1 VRRALVSFLAVAALA
16 LAGVAAGLGALYAS
30 ADTSTVGELDFAN
43 ELRIPPLLEGEAEGE
58 GVKVFDLRLQT
69 GTSELLPGTTTETWG
84 VNGAYLGPTLRVSNG
99 DRVRMN
105 VRNDLPE
112 PTTVHWHGMH
122 LPAAADGGPHQP
134 IAPGDTWSPGW
145 TVDQPATT
153 LWYHPHPHPDSD
165 EQIYR
170 GVAGMIVVD
179 DADAERLS
187 LPSTY
192 GVDDVPV
199 ILQDKNFHDD
209 GRLDFSKGLISPTG
223 ILGEDVLVN
232 GTYAPYFEVAAELTR
247 LRLLNASNAR
257 VYELGLDDGR
267 PFELIATDGGLLE
280 APVRLERLPLSP
292 GERAEIVVRLEPGE
306 RVVLRSFE
314 PDLGTNL
321 WEGRF
326 TGADDS
332 FDLLELRAVARL
344 RPSPP
349 LPGRLA
355 PLGPVATPVP
365 GADLSFELGGQGSI
379 NDREF
384 DLNRVDAEA
393 PVASTQVWQVRNASG
408 TPHNFHVHG
417 VRFRVLDYAGG
428 APPPRLTG
436 WKDTVYVPPD
446 ETVRFLVELGDY
458 ADPEMPYMFHCHV
471 LQHQDRGMMG
481 QFVVTEEG
489 AR

>member
-1 VRRALVSFLAVAALA
+1 MRRALVSFLAVVALA
-16 LAGVAAGLGALYAS
+16 LVGVAAGLGVLYAR

-43 ELRIPPLLEGEAEGE
+43 ELTIPPLLEGRRDGDD
-58 GVKVFDLRLQT
+58 VTVFDLRLQT
-69 GTSELLPGTTTETWG
+69 GTSELLPGKTTETWG
-84 VNGAYLGPTLRVSNG
+84 INGPYLGPTLRVASG

-134 IAPGDTWSPGW
+134 IPPGSTWAPGW
-145 TVDQPATT
+145 TVDQPAAT

-179 DADAERLS
+179 DPEADRLS
-187 LPSTY
+187 LPSSY
-192 GVDDVPV
+192 GVDDVPL

-209 GRLDFSKGLISPTG
+209 GGLDFSKGLISPTG
-223 ILGEDVLVN
+223 ILGEDILVN
-232 GTYAPYFEVAAELTR
+232 GTYAPHFDVGAELTR

-257 VYELGLDDGR
+257 VYEIGLGDGR
-267 PFELIATDGGLLE
+267 PFDLIATGGGLLE
-280 APVRLERLPLSP
+280 APVPLERLPLSP
-292 GERAEIVVRLEPGE
+292 GERAEIVVGLAPGE
-306 RVVLRSFE
+306 RVLVRSFE
-314 PDLGTNL
+314 PDLGTNV
-321 WEGRF
+321 WDGRF
-326 TGADDS
+326 SGADDS
-332 FDLLELRAVARL
+332 FDLLELRAAARL

-349 LPGRLA
+349 LPSQLA
-355 PLGPVATPVP
+355 PPEPVGTPVSGP
-365 GADLSFELGGQGSI
+365 DRSFELGGQGSI

-384 DLNRVDAEA
+384 DLDRVDLEV
-393 PVASTQVWQVRNASG
+393 PVAGTELWEVRNASG

-417 VRFRVLDYAGG
+417 VRFRVLDYGG
-428 APPPRLTG
+428 ETAPAPLAG

-446 ETVRFLVELGDY
+446 ETVRFMVELGNY
-458 ADPEMPYMFHCHV
+458 ADPDVPYMFHCHV

-481 QFVVTEEG
+481 QFVVVDEG